1 MGIEML
7 QNANSA
13 LHYLENDVT
22 EHGSW
27 GKFSAFQGGR
37 FQLIKSI
44 ARTCYFA
51 ILERTWGG
59 GGGCH
64 PPRAVSPLLVL
75 ELRDKNQRI
84 LWDVANPTVPDFTPL
99 GHTLTFPGQVK
110 LKKIAIY
117 GCFVLFCFS

>member
-1 MGIEML
+1 M
-7 QNANSA
+7 
-13 LHYLENDVT
+13 
-22 EHGSW
+22 
-27 GKFSAFQGGR
+27 
-37 FQLIKSI
+37 
-44 ARTCYFA
+44 
-51 ILERTWGG
+51 GG
-59 GGGCH
+59 GGVAT
-64 PPRAVSPLLVL
+64 PPRRFAPVVL